1 MKNYL
6 CLFAHQ
12 ETLGVVDVAHVE
24 VVGLSYEAFD
34 KDLGVIANR
43 RHYLSL
49 LLLLEVVSDKIVCLF

>member
-12 ETLGVVDVAHVE
+12 ETLGIVDVAHVE

-43 RHYLSL
+43 SHYLSL
-49 LLLLEVVSDKIVCLF
+49 L